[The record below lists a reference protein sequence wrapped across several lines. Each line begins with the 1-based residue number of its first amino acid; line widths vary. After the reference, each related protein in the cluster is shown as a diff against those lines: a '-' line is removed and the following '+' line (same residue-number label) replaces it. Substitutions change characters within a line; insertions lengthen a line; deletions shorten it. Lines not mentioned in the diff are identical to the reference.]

1 MFHYITLDI
10 TVQALFFWTKWS
22 KAIDKPTISRDHGG
36 EFVPRDEARRSGQVS
51 VKSMV
56 VHISTCSFKQL

>member
-22 KAIDKPTISRDHGG
+22 KAIDKSHNIT
-36 EFVPRDEARRSGQVS
+36 
-51 VKSMV
+51 
-56 VHISTCSFKQL
+56 